1 MTKDELLQR
10 LQDIEWE
17 DFECKQAKSE
27 LPKSVWE
34 TVSAFSNTSGGWI
47 VLGVREEKV
56 GKSRTFVIEGVGNAE
71 KLEQDL
77 IGTLRSKSKFNVTI
91 SVRSQKYDFDG
102 KTVLAFFIPSSTVKP
117 VYYNNN
123 LGNTFIRSGSGDQHA
138 NDAEIAAIQRDQAFG
153 SRSELEI
160 NDTSF
165 NDINHESLQTF
176 RRRIQQYNEAL
187 PYNQLGDEEF
197 CRKIGVTLHGK
208 MTYGGLLMLGKRDS
222 IREHIGN
229 FWIDFIEIPGDSS
242 ASRTRSSFSGYVCML
257 IIRLWHGKADLPM
270 RTTRNSIACVR
281 DWSTCVPT
289 PIISA
294 RCIPQSVCLTTALSS
309 KIQARL
315 SLVLTR

>member
-1 MTKDELLQR
+1 MTRDELLQR
-10 LQDIEWE
+10 LQEIEWE

-34 TVSAFSNTSGGWI
+34 TISAFSNTSGGWI

-165 NDINHESLQTF
+165 NDINPESLQTF

-187 PYNQLGDEEF
+187 PYNQL
-197 CRKIGVTLHGK
+197 V
-208 MTYGGLLMLGKRDS
+208 
-222 IREHIGN
+222 
-229 FWIDFIEIPGDSS
+229 
-242 ASRTRSSFSGYVCML
+242 
-257 IIRLWHGKADLPM
+257 
-270 RTTRNSIACVR
+270 
-281 DWSTCVPT
+281 
-289 PIISA
+289 
-294 RCIPQSVCLTTALSS
+294 
-309 KIQARL
+309 
-315 SLVLTR
+315 